1 MFLKSTQARLQ
12 ILEENLRKNST
23 VVFIEKDWVGC
34 RAGGIVGVRNTH
46 IVKGLKDKRSFHK
59 LSYFC
64 KWKDKCRFPFYDHQV
79 FDSQQL
85 VLYDPNM
92 TFGPSVHR

>member
-1 MFLKSTQARLQ
+1 MSTKDVNNCEFMFLKSTQARLQ

-46 IVKGLKDKRSFHK
+46 IV
-59 LSYFC
+59 
-64 KWKDKCRFPFYDHQV
+64 
-79 FDSQQL
+79 
-85 VLYDPNM
+85 
-92 TFGPSVHR
+92 